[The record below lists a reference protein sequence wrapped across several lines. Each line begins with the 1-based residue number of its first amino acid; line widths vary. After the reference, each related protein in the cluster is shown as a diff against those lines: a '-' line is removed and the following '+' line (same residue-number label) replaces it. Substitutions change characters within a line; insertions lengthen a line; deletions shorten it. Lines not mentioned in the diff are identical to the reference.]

1 MRLSYANVTA
11 TVALVFCAAG
21 TAIASTNGGGTISQV
36 CADSSGNLSLPTS
49 SGTCRRH
56 GQLRKLSGARGAP
69 GLQGPAGASGSAGST
84 TQLTSP
90 DGRFTVAVSNNGI
103 TLSGPQTSLKLTA
116 TDLAMSAGLSASLTS
131 GTTTKLTS
139 GTAMALTTGTNLSL
153 VGGALAELD
162 GGNSV
167 DVQTNGTATFAGG
180 SKVNLGGDNCTKAAA
195 RVGDAVP
202 TNSIATGSSVVF
214 AC

>member
-11 TVALVFCAAG
+11 TVALVLCAAG
-21 TAIASTNGGGTISQV
+21 TAIASTNGGGTVSQV
-36 CADSSGNLSLPTS
+36 CADAGGNLSLPTS
-49 SGTCRRH
+49 GGTCRRH
-56 GQLRKLSGARGAP
+56 GHLRQLSGARGAP
-69 GLQGPAGASGSAGST
+69 GPRGASGPQGPAGTT
-84 TQLTSP
+84 TQLMSP

-103 TLSGPQTSLKLTA
+103 TLTGPQTSLKLTA
-116 TDLAMSAGLSASLTS
+116 TDLSMSAGLSASLTS

-139 GTAMALTTGTNLSL
+139 GTSMALTAGTNLSL
-153 VGGALAELD
+153 AGGAVAELD

-180 SKVNLGGDNCTKAAA
+180 SKVNLGGNNCTKAVA
-195 RVGDAVP
+195 RMGDAVP